1 MSDETRERWGRAVRI
16 RGAGGPEVLGLDDD
30 YRARAP
36 GPGEVRVE
44 VVAAGLNRAD
54 CLQRRGLYPAPP
66 GAPEDI
72 PGLELAGRVEAV
84 GQGVD
89 TWKVGDRVMAITGGG
104 AMATHVVL
112 HERELVSIPDELGFE
127 EAAAIPEAFF
137 TAYDALDRV
146 ALRRGEV
153 VLVHAVAS
161 GVGTAV
167 LQLGKASGAQVVG
180 TSRSAS
186 KLEGCRGLGLDD
198 GLLVDASGSFARA
211 VKAVA
216 PRGADVIVDTIGAKY
231 LAENLRALAPQGRV
245 VTLGLLGGVK
255 GELDLGLLLAKR
267 ATWHGSVLRSRP
279 LEEKAA
285 LAQAIRREVIPLF
298 RRRTLRPI
306 VDAVLPMDAIRSAHE
321 RMEKDEIFGKLVLR
335 W

>member
-66 GAPEDI
+66 GAPE
-72 PGLELAGRVEAV
+72 
-84 GQGVD
+84 
-89 TWKVGDRVMAITGGG
+89 
-104 AMATHVVL
+104 ATHVVL